1 MNLSVLSES
10 GLLYVADNMREI
22 DKKEVFAT
30 MWGDNPSDLA
40 ETIVSKDGFGWIA
53 SGNDNLPIAAFGAI
67 ACWPGVW
74 QVWMFATDRW
84 PEVAMDVTRFIRR
97 IMIPAIKST
106 DWIRAEC
113 RSIDGH
119 HVAHRWLESLGA
131 KREASLAMF
140 GKGGD
145 TFHVYSWTNQKTGTN

>member
-1 MNLSVLSES
+1 MLCELNEA

-30 MWGDNPSDLA
+30 RWDDNPEDLVDCIMA
-40 ETIVSKDGFGWIA
+40 KGSFGWISVA
-53 SGNDNLPIAAFGAI
+53 NDGIPVAAFGAI

-84 PEVAMDVTRFIRR
+84 DEVSSEVTKFIKR

-106 DWIRAEC
+106 DWLRAEC
-113 RSIDGH
+113 RSIEGH
-119 HVAHRWLESLGA
+119 DTAHRWLEFLGA
-131 KREASLAMF
+131 TREASLKML
-140 GKGGD
+140 GKNGD
-145 TFHVYSWTNQKTGTN
+145 TFHVYSWTNDKTNIN